1 MTPLH
6 MTNKTLSA
14 RRYSPRGRP
23 PARDAVGGLTLVE
36 LMIALMLGLL
46 VVGSASAIFIS
57 NRQTYRATEG
67 LGRVQENG
75 RMAFELLS
83 RDLREAGGN
92 PCGNADREAPLKMV
106 NLLVSPGAR
115 WWTAWN
121 TGITGYEATIP
132 LGSPAGRVAGT
143 DAIDLMGGDSSS
155 SAVVS
160 SHDPVGTAITL
171 NTATHGFVAS
181 DLAIIC
187 DWSQASLFQV
197 TGVSGAI
204 LRHDNSGSP
213 GNCSK
218 GLGYAATAVCS
229 VTGLVKQFG
238 PNALD
243 ANASA
248 MVIRMQPM
256 RWYVGTRA
264 DGVRSLFRSTVVNQA
279 GVLTVRNQEIAEG
292 VNDMELQYL
301 VDGAAGYVDATAVP
315 ANRWN
320 DVIAVRVTLDMLSA
334 DGAGVGG
341 AQLARRIAHTVT
353 LRNRME

>member
-1 MTPLH
+1 MTL
-6 MTNKTLSA
+6 MTLST
-14 RRYSPRGRP
+14 RRFSLRGRP
-23 PARDAVGGLTLVE
+23 AARNAVRGLTLVE

-83 RDLREAGGN
+83 RDLREAGGS
-92 PCGNADREAPLKMV
+92 PCGNADRQEPLKMV
-106 NLLVSPGAR
+106 NVLTNPATR
-115 WWTAWN
+115 WWTNWN
-121 TGITGYEATIP
+121 NGITGYEAAIP
-132 LGSPAGRVAGT
+132 GGSPANRVAGT

-155 SAVVS
+155 SAVVA
-160 SHDPVGTAITL
+160 SHDTAGTSITL
-171 NTATHGFVAS
+171 NTATHGFNVS

-197 TGVSGAI
+197 TGVAGNVI
-204 LRHDNSGSP
+204 LHNNSGNP

-218 GLGYAATAVCS
+218 GLGYSSPATCS
-229 VTGLVKQFG
+229 VNGKVKQFG
-238 PNALD
+238 PIPAET
-243 ANASA
+243 NASA
-248 MVIRMQPM
+248 TVIRMQPM
-256 RWYVGTRA
+256 RWFVGTTA
-264 DGVRSLFRSTVVNQA
+264 DGGRSLFRSTVVNTG
-279 GVLTVRNQEIAEG
+279 GVLAVRDQEIAQG

-301 VDGAAGYVDATAVP
+301 LTGAAGYVDATAVP

-320 DVIAVRVTLDMLSA
+320 DVVAVRVTLDMLSA
-334 DGAGVGG
+334 DGAGIGG
-341 AQLARRIAHTVT
+341 AQLARRVAHTVT

>member
-1 MTPLH
+1 MTL
-6 MTNKTLSA
+6 MTLSA
-14 RRYSPRGRP
+14 RRYSRRGRP
-23 PARDAVGGLTLVE
+23 APRDAVAGLTLVE

-92 PCGNADREAPLKMV
+92 PCGNADRLEPIKLV
-106 NLLVSPGAR
+106 NLLTNPATR
-115 WWTAWN
+115 WWTNWN
-121 TGITGYEATIP
+121 SGITGYEATIP
-132 LGSPAGRVAGT
+132 GGGPANRVTGA

-160 SHDPVGTAITL
+160 THDPAGVAITL
-171 NTATHGFVAS
+171 NTAAHGFFAS

-187 DWSQASLFQV
+187 DWTQASLFQV
-197 TGVSGAI
+197 TNVAGSVIS
-204 LRHDNSGSP
+204 HDNTGTP

-218 GLGYAATAVCS
+218 GLGYAPTPLCS
-229 VTGLVKQFG
+229 VNGNNKQYG
-238 PNALD
+238 PNPVD

-248 MVIRMQPM
+248 TVIRMQPM
-256 RWYVGTRA
+256 RWYVGTTA
-264 DGVRSLFRSTVVNQA
+264 GGGRSLFRSTVVNTA

-292 VNDMELQYL
+292 VNDMQLQYL
-301 VDGAAGYVDATAVP
+301 LRGAASYVNATAIP
-315 ANRWN
+315 ANRWR
-320 DVIAVRVTLDMLSA
+320 DVAAVRVTLNMLSA

-341 AQLARRIAHTVT
+341 AQLQRTIAHTVT
-353 LRNRME
+353 LRNRMQ

>member
-1 MTPLH
+1 MTI
-6 MTNKTLSA
+6 TTLSA
-14 RRYSPRGRP
+14 RRHAFRGRP
-23 PARDAVGGLTLVE
+23 SRRDAVGGLTLVE
-36 LMIALMLGLL
+36 LMIAMMLGLL

-83 RDLREAGGN
+83 RDLREAGGT
-92 PCGNADREAPLKMV
+92 PCGNAERQEPLKIV
-106 NLLVSPGAR
+106 NILTNPTTR
-115 WWTAWN
+115 WWTNWN
-121 TGITGYEATIP
+121 NGITGYEAAIP
-132 LGSPAGRVAGT
+132 GGSPANRVAGS

-155 SAVVS
+155 SAIVA
-160 SHDPVGTAITL
+160 SHDTLATSITL
-171 NTATHGFVAS
+171 NTADHGFSPS
-181 DLAIIC
+181 DLAVIC

-197 TGVSGAI
+197 TGVAGNVLLHS
-204 LRHDNSGSP
+204 NSGSP

-218 GLGYAATAVCS
+218 GLGYSSPATCS
-229 VTGLVKQFG
+229 VNGKVKQFG
-238 PNALD
+238 PIPAD

-248 MVIRMQPM
+248 TVIRMQPM
-256 RWYVGTRA
+256 RWFVGTA
-264 DGVRSLFRSTVVNQA
+264 PGGGNSLFRSTVVNTG
-279 GVLTVRNQEIAEG
+279 GVLTVRDQEIAQG

-301 VDGAAGYVDATAVP
+301 LEGATGYVDATAIP

-320 DVIAVRVTLDMLSA
+320 DVTAVRVTLDMLSA

-341 AQLARRIAHTVT
+341 AQLARRVAHTVT